1 MRSTLKPIPSWGNDL
16 IKNYREC
23 ILSKKLEGFVEESD
37 YEVLN
42 QQTLVMEVLV
52 YIAYEIQKARL
63 GKDK

>member
-1 MRSTLKPIPSWGNDL
+1 MMRSTLKPIPSWGNDL

-52 YIAYEIQKARL
+52 YIA
-63 GKDK
+63 